1 MKLSLFIAAFSVN
14 LLIGVS
20 NAAKLT
26 KTQNID
32 FSFIDKIHNLEL
44 TQSEAEN
51 MSQSEV
57 DARAET
63 IADLFLNSAV
73 DGEVSAEAR
82 AEVINKIGTWIT
94 KGVQSLADVALPA
107 LAIVIGL
114 RLLEPFFNALQN
126 NGVVKQPP
134 QVTCKAACQFPHMC
148 SQGNQGPF
156 CHAPTTVGFPLNST
170 PNSAANTGSHAQL

>member
-51 MSQSEV
+51 MS
-57 DARAET
+57 
-63 IADLFLNSAV
+63 
-73 DGEVSAEAR
+73 
-82 AEVINKIGTWIT
+82 
-94 KGVQSLADVALPA
+94 
-107 LAIVIGL
+107 
-114 RLLEPFFNALQN
+114 
-126 NGVVKQPP
+126 
-134 QVTCKAACQFPHMC
+134 
-148 SQGNQGPF
+148 
-156 CHAPTTVGFPLNST
+156 
-170 PNSAANTGSHAQL
+170 